1 MNGLASAVVV
11 KDQDM
16 LATMAREGKRLPA
29 NAFLAWEL
37 VMHIVKLVLI
47 FIGLKLVFDEEG

>member
-1 MNGLASAVVV
+1 MNGLASAGVA

-16 LATMAREGKRLPA
+16 LTTMAREGKRLLA

-37 VMHIVKLVLI
+37 VIHMMKTCVDIHGAKICVL
-47 FIGLKLVFDEEG
+47 